1 MRNSTKR
8 VRFCVIQYRVTDV
21 KVCCRSVDRERGTTQ
36 GVVLCHTIHTDI
48 NVCCRSVDGGDR
60 K

>member
-1 MRNSTKR
+1 M
-8 VRFCVIQYRVTDV
+8 RFCVIQYRVTDIN
-21 KVCCRSVDRERGTTQ
+21 VCCRSVDRERGTTQ